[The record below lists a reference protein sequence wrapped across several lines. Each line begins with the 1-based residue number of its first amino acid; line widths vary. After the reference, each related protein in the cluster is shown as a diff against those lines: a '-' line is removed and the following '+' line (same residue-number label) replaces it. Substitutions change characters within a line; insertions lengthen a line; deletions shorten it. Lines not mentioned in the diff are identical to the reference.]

1 MCREDA
7 SCPFVHDAP
16 CVYRSYVMSAQEKQ
30 SKFTGREQ
38 RLGVWILSFLLA
50 GIFDRGQRKPD
61 RSTGGEDDAR
71 AAAASR
77 AADAT
82 AADPASCEGG
92 ADDGAPS
99 DEDDHARVL
108 LRGLWGGGRSGEG
121 APCPGDEEEVRAGT
135 NDGATDPE
143 HTSAV
148 HSKARFDW
156 AAYREAIP
164 TTPPHAEI
172 TAMFS
177 ECALLVGR
185 ITRHLGDAVASTM
198 TLAEGAANAKQA
210 QEFVLLYPV
219 PILGPLHTTKALKL
233 LAHLL
238 DAVRLHGSILN
249 GDTSLNEQEHKKDK
263 RHYVRTDKGTW
274 SFLRQ
279 VVRHANGSRGVLRL
293 NKEADAVRSAP
304 CAGPGDDE
312 DVSSD
317 GASDGNEAEDKG
329 PGAPEAGAG
338 AEVADAAATAAPH
351 RIANAPSNDLAA
363 QVGSTAAAGMPRPS
377 AASLRQVPNAHL
389 ASLPGLSGVGGVL
402 LLVCEGPRAGADGSL
417 HCHASPRWVCR
428 AAACASDA
436 QVPHHVVV
444 RLFGLPLRER

>member
-1 MCREDA
+1 
-7 SCPFVHDAP
+7 
-16 CVYRSYVMSAQEKQ
+16 
-30 SKFTGREQ
+30 
-38 RLGVWILSFLLA
+38 
-50 GIFDRGQRKPD
+50 
-61 RSTGGEDDAR
+61 
-71 AAAASR
+71 
-77 AADAT
+77 
-82 AADPASCEGG
+82 
-92 ADDGAPS
+92 
-99 DEDDHARVL
+99 
-108 LRGLWGGGRSGEG
+108 
-121 APCPGDEEEVRAGT
+121 
-135 NDGATDPE
+135 
-143 HTSAV
+143 
-148 HSKARFDW
+148 
-156 AAYREAIP
+156 
-164 TTPPHAEI
+164 
-172 TAMFS
+172 
-177 ECALLVGR
+177 
-185 ITRHLGDAVASTM
+185 M

-363 QVGSTAAAGMPRPS
+363 QLARATPKYRTTSWYDFLAFRCESDDAGTPERYGQVRTLLSMEDGDVAVVAELVPTGEDDGPLT
-377 AASLRQVPNAHL
+377 SL
-389 ASLPGLSGVGGVL
+389 
-402 LLVCEGPRAGADGSL
+402 
-417 HCHASPRWVCR
+417 
-428 AAACASDA
+428 
-436 QVPHHVVV
+436 
-444 RLFGLPLRER
+444 